1 MKNQFNFI
9 VLSIIVSD
17 FFISS
22 IGVTFDL
29 IGAILQG
36 SALANWLCYLE
47 GAFHT
52 SFGNI
57 FIWIHTIH
65 CLLWKN
71 WVMSFL
77 WITKYSWIIG
87 LASLYSISSLAVVR
101 MIVIKNGDNSW
112 LETSSLSFKST
123 RSLQMIWLLAIIL
136 ASLPL
141 LGFGQYNQDISSI
154 RYK

>member
-22 IGVTFDL
+22 IGVTLDL

-57 FIWIHTIH
+57 LILKYTIY
-65 CLLWKN
+65 CWLWKTFQMH
-71 WVMSFL
+71 VIS
-77 WITKYSWIIG
+77 WITKYFWIIG

-112 LETSSLSFKST
+112 LETSNLSFKST
-123 RSLQMIWLLAIIL
+123 RSLQIIWLLAIIL

-141 LGFGQYNQDISSI
+141 LGFGQYNQDISNI
-154 RYK
+154 R